1 MSSLEKT
8 NNVVLKG
15 DYEEAVYKQQ
25 LLPEYK
31 NNPFLEALPP
41 IFNEDDVLDRF
52 MVTPRISKEDKQKD
66 INIRYH
72 VLKRVKNFIQPLPIH
87 FEVERRLSTLIRRGY
102 LARNPLDKTFL
113 NVLKYCMNYG
123 KMRNKLIN
131 ISMIVYII
139 FVQLPIAFR
148 LLGFLELVR
157 RQQ

>member
-25 LLPEYK
+25 LLQYK

-148 LLGFLELVR
+148 LLGFTELVR

>member
-15 DYEEAVYKQQ
+15 DYEEAFYKQQ

-72 VLKRVKNFIQPLPIH
+72 VLKRVKKISFSHYRSI
-87 FEVERRLSTLIRRGY
+87 
-102 LARNPLDKTFL
+102 
-113 NVLKYCMNYG
+113 LK
-123 KMRNKLIN
+123 
-131 ISMIVYII
+131 
-139 FVQLPIAFR
+139 
-148 LLGFLELVR
+148 
-157 RQQ
+157 